1 MAMQD
6 EVAAGFT
13 AKLGDLA
20 LSVSLR
26 VTTAI
31 FRRIFLCIV
40 FSRSLSARLTREL
53 IFREGMV
60 KLVICLGVCSW
71 CLTL

>member
-13 AKLGDLA
+13 AKLGELA

-40 FSRSLSARLTREL
+40 FSRSLSARLTR

-60 KLVICLGVCSW
+60 RLLICLGVCSW